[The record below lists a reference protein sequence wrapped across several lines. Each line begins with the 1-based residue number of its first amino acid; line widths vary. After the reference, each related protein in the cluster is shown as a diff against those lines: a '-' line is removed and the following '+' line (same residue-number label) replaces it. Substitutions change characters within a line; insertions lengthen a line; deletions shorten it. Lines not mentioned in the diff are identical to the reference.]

1 MNFAKLSISAVL
13 AFSGAVLFADISGI
27 VTSYNVKHSNGVYSL
42 DNKKSSYAALKWQT
56 CVKAEKYYMLEFRVS
71 SKKQAEVKLDMQG
84 FQDSVY
90 NVLNKYAAAP
100 GSGLY
105 RAYFYAP
112 ATAGLSFRLFSGD
125 SIRLSD
131 LKFQE
136 LSTVDLKHIETKGL
150 ASQFYCLRK
159 ENGAKIETV
168 ADKDSLEGGHAI
180 RYTLLTAGGPS
191 LDSRNFPLLPNTEY
205 ELSFWCKGP
214 AGLTILAHVNGWA
227 SKRKHWYIS
236 RNFKLANDEYQLYK
250 INFRTPEDVDR
261 ILGRGHLNIFLK
273 TANASIDIKGL
284 SLVMKSAEK

>member
-1 MNFAKLSISAVL
+1 MDLKKLSFPAVL
-13 AFSGAVLFADISGI
+13 AFSGTVLFADISGI

-42 DNKKSSYAALKWQT
+42 DNKKTSYAALKWQT
-56 CVKAEKYYMLEFRVS
+56 GVKAEKYYMLEFRVS
-71 SKKQAEVKLDMQG
+71 SKKQTEVSFDMRG

-90 NVLNKYAAAP
+90 NVFNKYAVVP
-100 GSGLY
+100 GTGLY
-105 RAYFYAP
+105 RVYFYAP
-112 ATAGLSFRLFSGD
+112 ATTELSFRLFSGD
-125 SIRLSD
+125 SIKLFAM
-131 LKFQE
+131 KFQE
-136 LSTVDLKHIETKGL
+136 LSAADLKHIETKGL

-168 ADKDSLEGGHAI
+168 ADKDSLEGGYAI
-180 RYTLLTAGGPS
+180 RYTLQTAGGPS
-191 LDSRNFPLLPNTEY
+191 LDSRQFPLLPNMEY

-236 RNFKLANDEYQLYK
+236 RKFKLANDEYQLYK

-261 ILGRGHLNIFLK
+261 ILGRGQLNIFLK

-284 SLVMKSAEK
+284 SLIMKSEEK